1 MIVPFFNES
10 KRWRE
15 EYWNAATSL
24 QDIRWIFVNDGSSD
38 DTQALLDKFS
48 SGHLNVRLIHLA
60 KNVGKAEAVR
70 LGMLNAFDDSTPDL
84 RGIGFVDADGAFE
97 IGDIKRVVQ
106 IFNSKLDEQAGFDS
120 VWTARIA
127 LAGRNVTRSSF
138 RHYVGRIIATII
150 GLNFPEAPYDTQSG
164 FKIFEASR
172 NLKACLSSP
181 FKTRWLFDVEILLR
195 WNLQNSELMK
205 IWEEPLL
212 AWNDVAGS
220 KVTLLQTTRIIKEL
234 IFINKLK
241 KLTSQSKKAS

>member
-24 QDIRWIFVNDGSSD
+24 HDIKWIFVNDGSID
-38 DTQALLDKFS
+38 DTKLLIDTFC
-48 SGHLNVRLIHLA
+48 SGRQNVFAIHIGE
-60 KNVGKAEAVR
+60 NVGKAEAVR
-70 LGMLNAFDDSTPDL
+70 AGMLKAFDEQPQDL
-84 RGIGFVDADGAFE
+84 RGIGFIDADGAFT
-97 IGDIKRVVQ
+97 ISDIDRVAQ
-106 IFNSKLDEQAGFDS
+106 IFASKTQGQVQFDA

-150 GLNFPEAPYDTQSG
+150 GSNFPESPYDTQSG
-164 FKIFEASR
+164 FKIFAASQ
-172 NLKACLSSP
+172 NLKQLLFLP

-195 WNLQNSELMK
+195 WNLQNSNSMK

-212 AWNDVAGS
+212 AWSDIAGS
-220 KVTLLQTTRIIKEL
+220 KVTLLQTARIVKEL
-234 IFINKLK
+234 FFINRLK
-241 KLTSQSKKAS
+241 KSISTSKKAS